1 VFILMCRSL
10 SKRKKHKKMEE
21 LIAQLKA
28 NGQAHLFPADA
39 SKADLE
45 RLGQQLLQLHA
56 NLAPAGLLGYIKR
69 AQDLLAPQAGV
80 DRFRGQ
86 RPTAARGERLR
97 VNTPRFE
104 EAEEVGLREM
114 PWVAFVLVA
123 GGLGERLGYAGAKV
137 GLPAQ
142 LTTKDSFLKMH
153 CDWIYAMQH
162 HARVTSGD
170 PTLTLPFLIM
180 TSDDTHDAVM
190 DLLAQDGNGS
200 TLGHLAD
207 VTVVKQEKVPALLN
221 RHAKLATDPRD
232 AFQVLCKPHGHGD
245 VHGLLHKTG
254 IAARWAKHGVRWV
267 VMFQDTNALAFRGI
281 TAALGASARGDL
293 DVNIVAVPRKA
304 GEAVGAVC
312 GIVGADGA
320 ERTLCV
326 EYNQLGPLLEATT
339 GQGDVAADDGH
350 SPFPGGINVLVFK
363 CARLA
368 KALAQSGGLVPE
380 FANPKPGLGGDFA
393 TPARLECMMQDLP
406 WLLPAGA
413 AVAYTEMDRATCF
426 SPVKNNAHEA
436 LVAMR
441 STGFASSAASCESD
455 LYASGRRLLAMAGCS
470 IRTTRLPLRHFL
482 GVPFEDGARVVLAP
496 RFGLTVAQIRAR
508 FATPERVQIS
518 DRSTLVLEGDVF
530 VEQLYLDGALFVS
543 AAPGARIVIKTLR
556 VVNAGGVL
564 EALEQGD
571 ADAGPAERMRGFRSR
586 GLESLSIHAPLPG
599 DVIIAR

>member
-1 VFILMCRSL
+1 
-10 SKRKKHKKMEE
+10 MEE
-21 LIAQLKA
+21 LIALLKA

-39 SKADLE
+39 SKADVE
-45 RLGQQLLQLHA
+45 RLGQQLLQLNA
-56 NLAPAGLLGYIKR
+56 NLAPGGLLGYIKR

-104 EAEEVGLREM
+104 EAEELGLREM
-114 PWVAFVLVA
+114 PYVAFVLVA
-123 GGLGERLGYAGAKV
+123 GGLGERLGYVGAKV

-142 LTTKDSFLKMH
+142 LTTNESFLKMH

-170 PTLTLPFLIM
+170 PTLTLPFMIM

-190 DLLAQDGNGS
+190 DLLAQGGNGS

-207 VTVVKQEKVPALLN
+207 VTVVKQEKVPAMLN

-254 IAARWAKHGVRWV
+254 IAARWAKQGVRWV

-281 TAALGASARGDL
+281 TAALGTSVRGDL
-293 DVNIVAVPRKA
+293 DVNIVAVPRRA

-339 GQGDVAADDGH
+339 GQGDVAVDDGGH

-363 CARLA
+363 CARLV
-368 KALAQSGGLVPE
+368 KVLAQSGGLVPE
-380 FANPKPGLGGDFA
+380 FANPKPGANNGDFA

-436 LVAMR
+436 LKAVRA
-441 STGFASSAASCESD
+441 TGFASSAASCESD
-455 LYASGRRLLAMAGCS
+455 LYASGRLLLAMAGCS
-470 IRTTRLPLRHFL
+470 VRTTGLPLRYFL
-482 GVPFEDGARVVLAP
+482 GVAFEDGARVVLAP

-518 DRSTLVLEGDVF
+518 DRSTLVLDGDVF

-564 EALEQGD
+564 EALEEGD
-571 ADAGPAERMRGFRSR
+571 DDAAAAAAAAPAERMRGYRSR